1 MLVCMC
7 MYMCICV
14 YGCGYVCM
22 GVGIAMAMAMAM
34 DGCAKV
40 PVIGMGMRAVYC
52 VNFGSLFVCTS
63 LMRVASLLFVVFKEM
78 S

>member
-1 MLVCMC
+1 MC
-7 MYMCICV
+7 WCACACTCA
-14 YGCGYVCM
+14 YGCM